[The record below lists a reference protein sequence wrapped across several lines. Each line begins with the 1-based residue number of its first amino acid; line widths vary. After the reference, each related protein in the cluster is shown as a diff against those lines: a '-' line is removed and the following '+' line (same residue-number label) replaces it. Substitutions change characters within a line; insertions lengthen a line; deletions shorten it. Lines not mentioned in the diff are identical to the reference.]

1 MTDRLI
7 TIPARARE
15 EIGELAYYLEQTLR
29 NLREVNDQV
38 RGTSSTMP
46 GVMHEL
52 RDIVAMT
59 ETATVKVLEETEAL
73 VEEGRL
79 AATLL
84 ATAHGAAD
92 GGDTEGVRAA
102 LTQVEQ
108 LVERGNDRAMA
119 IMAALEFQDLTSQ
132 KVQRAFRVL
141 EEALGRLAKIQTLVD
156 MGESAAV
163 LPEAAQP
170 EAPAQGQS
178 AQDLADEI
186 LQGFSG

>member
-29 NLREVNDQV
+29 NLREVHDHV
-38 RGTSSTMP
+38 RGTSTTMP
-46 GVMHEL
+46 GVLHEL

-73 VEEGRL
+73 IDEGGV
-79 AATLL
+79 AAKLL

-92 GGDTEGVRAA
+92 GSDTEGVRAA
-102 LTQVEQ
+102 LTQVAQ

-132 KVQRAFRVL
+132 KVQRAFGVL
-141 EEALGRLAKIQTLVD
+141 EEALGRLAKIQALLDV
-156 MGESAAV
+156 GAAAAP
-163 LPEAAQP
+163 PEAVPPA
-170 EAPAQGQS
+170 APVEGQS
-178 AQDLADEI
+178 AQDMADEI
-186 LQGFSG
+186 LQGFSR

>member
-1 MTDRLI
+1 MMTDGLI

-15 EIGELAYYLEQTLR
+15 EIGELAFYLEQTLR
-29 NLREVNDQV
+29 HLREVHDHV
-38 RGTSSTMP
+38 RGTSTTMP
-46 GVMHEL
+46 GVLHEL

-73 VEEGRL
+73 VDEGRV

-84 ATAHGAAD
+84 AGAHGDSDAGNAD
-92 GGDTEGVRAA
+92 AVRTA

-108 LVERGNDRAMA
+108 LVQRSNDRAMA

-132 KVQRAFRVL
+132 KVQRAFGVL
-141 EEALGRLAKIQTLVD
+141 EEALGRLGKIQALLEVGGT
-156 MGESAAV
+156 
-163 LPEAAQP
+163 P
-170 EAPAQGQS
+170 APAETSPVPAGVAGQS

-186 LQGFSG
+186 LQGFSR